1 MLDYD
6 EIRNIQN
13 VYKNQKNVMA
23 YIRKKKSTLKNSP
36 DAILFSYDLQSGKN
50 YSHRLEKRKERVW
63 DSIGETIN
71 NIISE
76 YKTKNVLEAG
86 MGEGNT
92 LVHATSK
99 NKINSKFFG
108 FDISLSRLLYAKRY
122 LEKSKIKNTTLF
134 TADIGNVPLSDNSM
148 DMVYTSFALEPNY
161 GRERALLQELF
172 RITSKYLVLIE
183 PSYELGSSKTRKHI
197 EVHGYVRNI
206 PKIIKNL
213 GHNILKHEL
222 ITSFKSS
229 NQASLI
235 VVEKNSENKKSRNQ
249 KFVSPISGEKL
260 YNCKNYWYCKKDGH
274 IFPIING
281 ISCLIKENGIL
292 CSKISSFR

>member
-86 MGEGNT
+86 TGEGNT

-99 NKINSKFFG
+99 NKFNSKFFG

-122 LEKSKIKNTTLF
+122 LEIGVFKGFSFLSIKC
-134 TADIGNVPLSDNSM
+134 
-148 DMVYTSFALEPNY
+148 
-161 GRERALLQELF
+161 
-172 RITSKYLVLIE
+172 
-183 PSYELGSSKTRKHI
+183 
-197 EVHGYVRNI
+197 
-206 PKIIKNL
+206 KNNL
-213 GHNILKHEL
+213 DGLK
-222 ITSFKSS
+222 
-229 NQASLI
+229 
-235 VVEKNSENKKSRNQ
+235 NKKTTYM
-249 KFVSPISGEKL
+249 FVSL
-260 YNCKNYWYCKKDGH
+260 LVA
-274 IFPIING
+274 F
-281 ISCLIKENGIL
+281 
-292 CSKISSFR
+292 